1 MSIIVGEDK
10 SHQNVKKEKL
20 SHVDVKFIIIL
31 IVVVFENS
39 IRRKNVIYPET
50 AVRRCSLK

>member
-39 IRRKNVIYPET
+39 IRRKNVIYAET